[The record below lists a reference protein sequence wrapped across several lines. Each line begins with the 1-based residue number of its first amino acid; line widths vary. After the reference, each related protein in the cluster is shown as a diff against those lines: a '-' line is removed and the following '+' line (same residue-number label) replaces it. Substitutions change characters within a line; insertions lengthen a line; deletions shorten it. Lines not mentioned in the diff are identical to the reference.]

1 MELKTTMGTAFDVT
15 IKNYFYRE
23 RDKQSFILYHVS
35 GPGVDKDILTNGIV
49 LWQTKL
55 EEKLQ
60 QLVPDHARCDLNRI
74 VKNLRKQY
82 PHSVIVK
89 YFDALPV
96 Q

>member
-1 MELKTTMGTAFDVT
+1 MKLKTTMGTAFDVT

-23 RDKQSFILYHVS
+23 RDNQSYILYHVS
-35 GPGVDKDILTNGIV
+35 GPGVDKDVLTNGIIM
-49 LWQTKL
+49 WQTKL

-74 VKNLRKQY
+74 AESLRKNY
-82 PHSVIVK
+82 PYSAIVK

>member
-23 RDKQSFILYHVS
+23 RDNQSFILYHIS
-35 GPGVDKDILTNGIV
+35 GPGVDKDVLTNGII

-55 EEKLQ
+55 DEKLQ
-60 QLVPDHARCDLNRI
+60 QLVPDHNRCNLNRI
-74 VKNLRKQY
+74 VKSLRKNY
-82 PHSVIVK
+82 PHSAIIK